1 MKNLAAIVL
10 AAGKGTRMKSR
21 IPKVLHQIAGHS
33 MLHYPVSVLK
43 GLKAGKVV
51 VVTGHGAEAVEE
63 SLSGFKGLSFVLQ
76 SEQKGTG
83 HAVMCAAKELKGHA
97 GDILILSGDVPLIT
111 RETIKALLKVHRRKR
126 GTPISFISAILS
138 DPSGYG
144 RVVRDLDGKITG
156 IVEDKDC
163 TAAQR
168 KINEINA
175 GVYMV
180 NAAFLLKNI
189 NRISSKNAQ
198 KEYYLPDL
206 VKMAVEQGGHVPA
219 LTHLDPS
226 EVMGINNRVELAR
239 ANSIMRDRVLR
250 EIMLSGVTIIDPGA
264 TYIDAGAKIGI
275 DTVIY
280 PNVHIN
286 GHTTIGENCVIEEGV
301 RIEDSSIAGNTK
313 VKSYSIIESTAVGKD
328 ATIGPFAR
336 LRPGNVIGDRARIG
350 NFVEV
355 KKSVVGTGSKANHLS
370 YLGDSEIGDNVNIG
384 AGTITCNYDGV
395 KKHRTVIEDNAFIG
409 SDTQLVAPVK
419 VGKNA
424 YVGSGTTVTKDVPPW
439 SLVIT
444 RANERV
450 VEGWAKRKIKK

>member
-21 IPKVLHQIAGHS
+21 IPKVLHPIAGHA
-33 MLHYPVSVLK
+33 MLHYPIGVLK

-51 VVTGHGAEAVEE
+51 VVTGHGAEAVEKA
-63 SLSGFKGLSFVLQ
+63 LSGFKGLTFVHQ
-76 SEQKGTG
+76 AEQKGTG
-83 HAVMCAAKELKGHA
+83 HAVMCAARELKAHT
-97 GDILILSGDVPLIT
+97 GDVIILSGDVPLIT
-111 RETIKALLKVHRRKR
+111 PQTVKALLKVHRGKR
-126 GTPISFISAILS
+126 GAPISFISAVLG

-144 RVVRDLDGKITG
+144 RVVRDPDGKVTG

-163 TAAQR
+163 TAPQR
-168 KINEINA
+168 KINEVNA

-180 NAAFLLKNI
+180 NASFLLKNI
-189 NRISSKNAQ
+189 NRISPKNAQ

-206 VKMAVEQGGHVPA
+206 VRMAVEQGGHVPA
-219 LTHLDPS
+219 LTHLDAS

-239 ANSIMRDRVLR
+239 ANSIMRERVLR
-250 EIMLSGVTIIDPGA
+250 ELMLSGVTIVDPGA
-264 TYIDAGAKIGI
+264 TYIDVGARIGV
-275 DTVIY
+275 DTLIY

-286 GHTTIGENCVIEEGV
+286 GGTTIGENCVIEEGA
-301 RIEDSSIAGNTK
+301 RIEDSAIAGNTK
-313 VKSYSIIESTAVGKD
+313 VKSYSIIESTSVGKD
-328 ATIGPFAR
+328 VTIGPFAR

-355 KKSVVGTGSKANHLS
+355 KKSIVGTGSKANHLS

-409 SDTQLVAPVK
+409 SDTQLVAPVR

-424 YVGSGTTVTKDVPPW
+424 YVGSGTTVTKDVPSW